1 MRKAILIPTIIIVGT
16 ILVRFAIN
24 IVSGNIRA
32 KMLST
37 YRPPEVTVERVK
49 TTEINLSFETSG
61 RVDSQNEIRIVPRV
75 SGYLEKSYFKEGSF
89 VKKGDVLFHI
99 EANEYKNDA
108 DISLAEVNKL
118 KAELEYANK
127 QLQRAEELVK
137 SDYIAKARYD
147 ELKSNRDSLLAQ
159 LNAAKSELNNKNK
172 DLSYTLIKAPIDG
185 KIGTVDVSVGNYVT
199 PSTGALTTINS
210 TDPMYII
217 FSLSSQDYSKLVS
230 IDKNNNLNR
239 KIEIYPNGSSKKYEY
254 AGVQNYYDNK
264 IDKSSG
270 TVMLRADI
278 KNPNNKL
285 IHGEFVNVK
294 IYSNN
299 KTEVKI
305 IPIVSVRED
314 ARGKRVYK
322 VDKNNI
328 AHEVYIK
335 TNGQVGDNWI
345 VTEGLEKE
353 DVIVVNGVIKVI
365 PDKPVKIVEETK

>member
-1 MRKAILIPTIIIVGT
+1 MGT

-24 IVSGNIRA
+24 IVTGNIRA

-159 LNAAKSELNNKNK
+159 LNAAQSELNNKNK

-185 KIGTVDVSVGNYVT
+185 KIGTIDVSVGNYVT

-254 AGVQNYYDNK
+254 AGIQNYYDNK

-278 KNPNNKL
+278 KNPENKL
-285 IHGEFVNVK
+285 IHGEFVKVK
-294 IYSNN
+294 IFSNN

-305 IPIVSVRED
+305 IPIISVRED

-322 VDKNNI
+322 LDKDNI
-328 AHEVYIK
+328 AREVYIK

-345 VTEGLEKE
+345 VTDGLEKE
-353 DVIVVNGVIKVI
+353 DIIVVKGVIKVI

>member
-1 MRKAILIPTIIIVGT
+1 MGT

-49 TTEINLSFETSG
+49 TTEVNISFESSG
-61 RVDSQNEIRIVPRV
+61 RVDAQNEVSIVPRV

-89 VKKGDVLFHI
+89 VKKGDALFFI
-99 EANEYKNDA
+99 EASEYKNDA

-254 AGVQNYYDNK
+254 AGIQNYYDNK

-365 PDKPVKIVEETK
+365 PDKPVKIVKEKK

>member
-1 MRKAILIPTIIIVGT
+1 MGT

-49 TTEINLSFETSG
+49 TTEVNISFESSG
-61 RVDSQNEIRIVPRV
+61 RVDAQNEVSIVPRV

-89 VKKGDVLFHI
+89 VKKGDALFFI
-99 EANEYKNDA
+99 EASEYKNDA

-254 AGVQNYYDNK
+254 AGIQNYYDNK

-365 PDKPVKIVEETK
+365 PDKPVKIVKETK

>member
-1 MRKAILIPTIIIVGT
+1 MGT

-49 TTEINLSFETSG
+49 TTEVNISFESSG
-61 RVDSQNEIRIVPRV
+61 RVDAQNEVSIVPRV

-89 VKKGDVLFHI
+89 VKKGDALFFI
-99 EANEYKNDA
+99 EASEYKNDA

-365 PDKPVKIVEETK
+365 PDKPVKIVKETK

>member
-1 MRKAILIPTIIIVGT
+1 MGT

-49 TTEINLSFETSG
+49 TTEVNISFESSG
-61 RVDSQNEIRIVPRV
+61 RVDAQNEVSIVPRV

-89 VKKGDVLFHI
+89 VKKGDALFFI
-99 EANEYKNDA
+99 EASEYKNDA
-108 DISLAEVNKL
+108 DISLADVNKL

-159 LNAAKSELNNKNK
+159 LNAAKSELNNKRK
-172 DLSYTLIKAPIDG
+172 DLSYTLIKAPISG

-210 TDPMYII
+210 TDPMYIT
-217 FSLSSQDYSKLVS
+217 FSLSAQDYSKLVY

-239 KIEIYPNGSSKKYEY
+239 KIEIYPNGSSNKYEY
-254 AGVQNYYDNK
+254 TGVQNYYDNK

-278 KNPNNKL
+278 KNPENKL
-285 IHGEFVNVK
+285 IHGEFVKVK
-294 IYSNN
+294 IFSNN

-353 DVIVVNGVIKVI
+353 DIIVVNGVIKVI
-365 PDKPVKIVEETK
+365 PEKPVKIVKETK

>member
-1 MRKAILIPTIIIVGT
+1 MGT

-24 IVSGNIRA
+24 IVSENIRL

-49 TTEINLSFETSG
+49 TTEINVSFEASG
-61 RVDSQNEIRIVPRV
+61 RVDSQSEVSIVPRV

-89 VKKGDVLFHI
+89 VKKGDALFFI
-99 EANEYKNDA
+99 EASEYKNDA
-108 DISLAEVNKL
+108 DISLADVNKL

-147 ELKSNRDSLLAQ
+147 ELKSNRNSLLAQ
-159 LNAAKSELNNKNK
+159 LNAAKSELNNKRK
-172 DLSYTLIKAPIDG
+172 DLSYTLIKAPIGG

-210 TDPMYII
+210 TDPMYIT
-217 FSLSSQDYSKLVS
+217 FSLSAQDYSKLVS

-239 KIEIYPNGSSKKYEY
+239 KIEIYPNGSSNKYEY

-278 KNPNNKL
+278 KNPDNKL
-285 IHGEFVNVK
+285 IHGEFVKVK
-294 IYSNN
+294 IFSNN
-299 KTEVKI
+299 KTVVKI
-305 IPIVSVRED
+305 IPIVSVKED

-322 VDKNNI
+322 VDKDNI

-353 DVIVVNGVIKVI
+353 DVIVVNGVIKVV
-365 PDKPVKIVEETK
+365 PEKPVKIVKETK